1 MLKLPMNRIGELFS
15 KISAGR
21 ALYLPIEAG
30 GQVNFG
36 LWTGRETV
44 RLDADKTGRS
54 AKDFFFPQTE
64 NLADFK
70 MRGKTVEVAE
80 RERPSEPFVVMGVRA
95 CDAASFEILDRV
107 FLSEPADTFYAA
119 RRAAGVIVATA
130 CEEPGRFCFCAAMG
144 IDASQPRGDVAA
156 WIAADNLYWQPQTE
170 KGEALTDSLRELFE
184 EGGEDA
190 VLAQKKETR
199 RKIESLPLAGLD
211 LSGVGRDEM
220 MEVFDSAEWK
230 RLSDC
235 CLGCGACTF
244 VCPTCQC
251 YDIRD
256 YDTGHGVSRYRCWD
270 SCMYSDFTLMAH
282 GTNRPTQLERFR
294 QRFMHKLVYFPK
306 NNEGILGCVGC
317 GRCVEKCP
325 AHMNIVKVARALERG
340 KKA

>member
-15 KISAGR
+15 RISAGR

-36 LWTGRETV
+36 LWTGHETV

-80 RERPSEPFVVMGVRA
+80 RARASEPFVVMGVRA

-119 RRAAGVIVATA
+119 RRAAGVVVATA

-144 IDASQPRGDVAA
+144 IDAAQPRGDVAA
-156 WIAADNLYWQPQTE
+156 WIAADRLYWQPQTE

-190 VLAQKKETR
+190 VLAQKAETR
-199 RKIESLPLAGLD
+199 RKMESLPLAGLD
-211 LSGVGRDEM
+211 LSGVGRGEM
-220 MEVFDSAEWK
+220 MEAFGSDAWK

-306 NNEGILGCVGC
+306 NNEGVFGCVGC

-325 AHMNIVKVARALERG
+325 AHMNIVKVARALEGR